1 MKRYT
6 AIVLAGGAGKRM
18 GSTVHKQYLQLAGKP
33 VIYYALRAFEESRVT
48 DIVLVTGEGE
58 TEYCRREIIEPY
70 GLQRIR
76 AVVEGGRERYHSV
89 QKGLLA
95 AHGADYVLIHDGVR
109 PFVTTDIIHR
119 SMECVRQHGACIA
132 GIPVK
137 DTIKRVGAEGFVEE
151 TPERS
156 VLWQIQTPQ
165 TFSFSLIS
173 EAYGR
178 MSGQEERMVTDD
190 AMVVEQTM
198 GIRVK
203 VIEGSYRNIKLTT
216 PEDLTVAEAFLAQ
229 EG

>member
-1 MKRYT
+1 M
-6 AIVLAGGAGKRM
+6 
-18 GSTVHKQYLQLAGKP
+18 
-33 VIYYALRAFEESRVT
+33 
-48 DIVLVTGEGE
+48 
-58 TEYCRREIIEPY
+58 
-70 GLQRIR
+70 
-76 AVVEGGRERYHSV
+76 
-89 QKGLLA
+89 
-95 AHGADYVLIHDGVR
+95 
-109 PFVTTDIIHR
+109 
-119 SMECVRQHGACIA
+119 
-132 GIPVK
+132 
-137 DTIKRVGAEGFVEE
+137 EE